1 MANVTVTMLQSGRTD
16 DWGRPLVAGN
26 NYSLDFDRA
35 KSLWQAGFASVA
47 DPTIFDDDNTPN
59 AGGLIRYMR
68 FPGFKKSLLAS
79 LVANSTASRVNGL
92 VTITATAHGITT
104 GSTYQGFRFFYP
116 GSANL
121 SAGWYDS
128 IVSIPDAN
136 TLTFSAPGPDFAS
149 ESVNGAAA
157 YTSLTAITSV
167 TIPGG
172 TLKSGSRITSQFFR
186 FGDSTAATKAVRN
199 VFGVAQLGLST
210 ATTGPAATHRLT
222 ISVETD
228 TPPLSSRSYAPAG
241 YDGAVWNSL
250 SSAGIDL
257 TIDQSFGLHG
267 SISAA
272 GGFLTIHNAS
282 LEIVP

>member
-26 NYSLDFDRA
+26 SYSLDFDRA

-47 DPTIFDDDNTPN
+47 DPAVFDDDNTPV

-79 LVANSTASRVNGL
+79 LVANSTASRTGGL
-92 VTITATAHGITT
+92 VTVSATSHGITT
-104 GSTYQGFRFFYP
+104 GTTYVGFRFFYP
-116 GSANL
+116 GSPNL

-157 YTSLTAITSV
+157 YTTLTSITDV
-167 TIPGG
+167 VIPGG
-172 TLKSGSRITSQFFR
+172 TLKPYSRITSNLFR
-186 FGDSTAATKAVRN
+186 TGDTTATLKNIRNIFGGN
-199 VFGVAQLGLST
+199 QLGLS
-210 ATTGPAATHRLT
+210 AASTNPHGTHRLT
-222 ISVETD
+222 IHFEENRAYST
-228 TPPLSSRSYAPAG
+228 SAQ
-241 YDGAVWNSL
+241 DGSL
-250 SSAGIDL
+250 SGTLPNVSIPL
-257 TIDQSFGLHG
+257 EVDQTFGLSG
-267 SISAA
+267 NVSAA
-272 GGFLTIHNAS
+272 AGFFALPNAS
-282 LEIVP
+282 LEIVQ